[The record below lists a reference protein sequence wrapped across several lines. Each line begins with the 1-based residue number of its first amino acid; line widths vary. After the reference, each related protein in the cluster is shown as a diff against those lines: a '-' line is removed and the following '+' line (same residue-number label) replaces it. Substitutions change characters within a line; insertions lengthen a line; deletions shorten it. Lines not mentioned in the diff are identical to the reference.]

1 MTAEQFN
8 SATNG
13 TVNATEA
20 GTSEA
25 TLTLTDLAND
35 ETLTLNNVAGADV
48 VLQVTDLVATSDMVL
63 SDAGADTVALEASGV
78 VDLTEATL
86 GAHVDTVV
94 IADGATLTMTAAQ
107 VLAIGFTDGDGD
119 GVADAWS
126 GTGMLNITEYN
137 GEALD
142 LDLLEAAGID
152 IGTITVKDASAATTV
167 TWAGTLGGADEIV
180 TPTAEDGNPEYGTES
195 VTVQMTVAQFAGS
208 AGIITGESVVNLT
221 DLANNVDSDDDGQ
234 VPDLTEYDFSGIAN
248 AGTISFA
255 ADTNGDGAVDA
266 DDGVITLSETANFG
280 EFTIVL
286 ADGELIRFAT
296 EGQAAADISVGA
308 GITTG
313 VQWLFTAITGS
324 VDTSGYETGAGT
336 ITSLFIDEALLVA
349 NPIEEDLW
357 TDLASGTVVEKVNGA
372 DIPELVKYDR
382 VNTFQAFTN
391 IGEGVNYNDSE
402 EFSTVAELT
411 MNLEGEVNLGTILL
425 GDTNNGNDTTPN
437 IDGQGYFTSLTI
449 NSYLDLSNNEGY
461 DAGNPNVLPGRVIEV
476 NTLGDIT
483 LNDGSVDELVDV
495 TINTYG
501 DDTVAAT
508 VTTADDQF
516 NDAINVN
523 SAAVGRDGLAI
534 ETGTITF
541 AANEAKGAGEVTLT
555 LTGDNDIT
563 IENIDISDDE
573 VSALVVDASDMF
585 LDEGVAG
592 PTLTIGGV
600 NVESYLASVD
610 TITYIDGHTSPEAPA
625 TLDDFGAGGTNDLL
639 IVAGGDNDLTE
650 ANTAEFEAVHVS
662 ADATL
667 TMTYAQVANI
677 LITDGDADSVAD
689 NWTVAD
695 GVTVTLNI
703 EDLPNSADLDLN
715 LLEAAGFNIGTLS
728 TAVDTDVELAA
739 TMTLGGADELNVQLS
754 AGNHTLELTAEQYQ
768 QLNGGNITET
778 DASDTVANTASV
790 TIDGVEALED
800 ATSGEVSLD
809 LSTVLTTGT
818 NTLQLG
824 DGAGT
829 AAVLL
834 HDGSNGDNDVTF
846 ASAADLASFIINLY
860 DATGTAAANE
870 LLGDT
875 VRFNTAAQA
884 ERTITITNDGG
895 TDAEQDTNVIWLFN
909 DISGTASGTQIDT
922 SGYGEA
928 LGRLWIND
936 QLITDFSN
944 DLEDLFIAGT
954 DLDDNGNADD
964 DINLNG
970 SIIVRIVNTA
980 DLDALA
986 AASSGVARKMEVE
999 AYTDTSAT
1007 GFVFNE
1013 EDQLVDVSDLTIDLG
1028 GATSLG
1034 DLTISNVVSTSNT
1047 IEDTD
1052 AFGTLTIN
1060 SLLAASSTQNAYLLP
1075 EGFVDGTHT
1084 YPTAA
1089 NVIGDI
1095 QTGAE
1100 RNELTNVVL
1109 NTGDASGVG
1118 IGTDL
1123 IVGEI
1128 FFADDG
1134 DAADTGTVTL
1144 TVNGAN
1150 NVTVESLDTSDA
1162 EVTALTID
1170 NNLTSGGTLTVTGG
1184 SPAFD
1189 GGDIDDNTETL
1200 TINTGAA
1207 GNAQIQVVELS
1218 GSASADGTITF
1229 MGTEITVVDGD
1240 DANDVGTAIAA
1251 AVAAIQANNPSVA
1264 GIVNAAGTLTITM
1277 AANAGNV
1284 DTIVN
1289 ATSNGVSFTDGE
1301 SFEAQDVTIG
1311 GATAADADI
1320 SFMGVDIA
1328 VLNAD
1333 TTANVATKIAAAE
1346 AAIKAENA
1354 NVDTVTAVGSVVTV
1368 TFLASTEN
1376 AGAIINATDNG
1387 VTFTDGVQAA
1397 TSQLSTTPMTVFG
1410 STDGATTYA
1419 GIASGELSELN
1430 IAETG
1435 SVDLG
1440 VIALVDSA
1448 DFTLAVDNAAAYVT
1462 ATLGEANVNGATV
1475 SPELD
1480 DGGTWV
1486 IDNVDELAIDGST
1499 TFGAATLT
1507 ITNSNVTVDTD
1518 VDWSELTALTMTGS
1532 TIVVAAGEELTI
1544 TPALA
1549 DGLTITGEGTVILV
1563 GDYDNGAAADY
1574 DLSNINVAN
1583 IDASG
1588 ITDTD
1593 LADDATDTVNTTGV
1607 TLDISGGA
1615 QDTALIGSNF
1625 DDTVTMDETDT
1636 IAAGTGTDTV
1646 TFNTAVTAAELEDA
1660 DMSGVEGISV
1670 TADDAT
1676 YDFSAQTEDLDITG
1690 DADDQFIIG
1699 GEGNDDID
1707 GGAGAD
1713 ALSGG
1718 DGDDVLTADANDLAI
1733 EGGDGDDTLEISAD
1747 LNLQAS
1753 AAVVSFTSVT
1763 QTLPVAAVTGD
1774 NLDVTVNGTAYNLT
1788 AAVGG
1793 AHIDID
1799 AFYAALAQDIMD
1811 GDSNVVVTVT
1821 GDAFT
1826 FTPVTGAVTIDVTL
1840 NNNTNVA
1847 TAATDGVSF
1856 SGVETVTATADG
1868 ADLTLDYT
1876 QVADLDA
1883 FNGFTTTGATVE
1895 QLNVVGSDDNDTID
1909 LGAITLTDAIAS
1921 IAAGDGNDVIV
1932 AEDTFVIDGG
1942 NNAATAVNVSLDDDS
1957 DSVTAGT
1964 TDNAPGGNDY
1974 DSFSFDDNLAVGD
1987 KFRITIGDDHYDY
2000 ESDTVVESDA
2010 YAAIAALINADS
2022 SALVT
2027 ATASATQVLLTEK
2040 LITGNIVVAVESLG
2054 DIVQFADDVT
2064 AANLADGD
2072 LTNVENIDITNTTDG
2087 TYDFSS
2093 QATEAAAGV
2102 TITGSE
2108 SNDTIAMGALMDD
2121 LVVIDG
2127 GAGNSDEIQFTDN
2140 AGAADDL
2147 DSVTNVEVITLG
2159 DATTVITLANDLVV
2173 KEGETLTINGA
2184 ALTAGQTLTLDTTN
2198 EDDGDLI
2205 VTGGLD
2211 ADTIDTGD
2219 GDDQVTGGEG
2229 IDTIDTGAGDDT
2241 LIGGI
2246 GDDILT
2252 GGAGNDTFE
2261 VTADNDTISDLEN
2274 GDVIVVTGNAGA
2286 TVAVVGDFFAT
2297 ADTSNDTLT
2306 GTVTLN
2312 LQNGQADFINMDAAT
2327 GTVGYTINGST
2338 SSDDI
2343 TGSDFDDI
2351 IDGGADADEIRGGAG
2366 DDDLT
2371 GGAAA
2376 DNFVY
2381 ASATDGVDTY
2391 TDFVFNGTDTLELTI
2406 GTLHDIGG
2414 GGADSNVSTA
2424 VNAGAV
2430 TPAALAADV
2439 AAVAT
2444 TDLAV
2449 ISGNSAD
2456 MTVVS
2461 LTAAQA
2467 TIEAAIVAEL
2477 ADGAADFSA
2486 NITATGEGTL
2496 LLIENDVDNNGAA
2509 DSFFLVEVASAN
2521 GDGVT
2526 DTGEVTLLGI
2536 FEDADAANVAA
2547 GDLV

>member
-1200 TINTGAA
+1200 TINTGTA

-1277 AANAGNV
+1277 ETNAGNV

-1301 SFEAQDVTIG
+1301 SVEVQ
-1311 GATAADADI
+1311 
-1320 SFMGVDIA
+1320 
-1328 VLNAD
+1328 
-1333 TTANVATKIAAAE
+1333 E
-1346 AAIKAENA
+1346 
-1354 NVDTVTAVGSVVTV
+1354 VTV
-1368 TFLASTEN
+1368 TGVATDTTINFMGTDVTVVVGDDATDMATAITAALADIQADNPTVANITNALGVLTVTFNASTEN
-1376 AGAIINATDNG
+1376 AGAIINADING
-1387 VTFTDGVQAA
+1387 ASFSDGAQAA
-1397 TSQLSTTPMTVFG
+1397 ASQLSTTPMTVFG

-1440 VIALVDSA
+1440 IIALVDSL
-1448 DFTLAVDNAAAYVT
+1448 DFELDAAAGAYVT
-1462 ATLGEANVNGATV
+1462 ATLGEATVNGALV
-1475 SPELD
+1475 SPELAA
-1480 DGGTWV
+1480 GGAW
-1486 IDNVDELAIDGST
+1486 ILDEIDELTIDGST
-1499 TFGAATLT
+1499 VFGAGSLSINNSKLTL
-1507 ITNSNVTVDTD
+1507 VGD
-1518 VDWSELTALTMTGS
+1518 VDWTNLTSFQATGTT
-1532 TIVVAAGEELTI
+1532 TITVAAGQTLTLS
-1544 TPALA
+1544 PEQA
-1549 DGLTITGEGTVILV
+1549 DGMTITGEGTVVLV
-1563 GDYDNGAAADY
+1563 GDYDNGAEADY
-1574 DLSNINVAN
+1574 NLNLIAVGT

-1588 ITDTD
+1588 VTDSD
-1593 LADDATDTVNTTGV
+1593 LADDATDTNNTTGITIDIEGDGEV
-1607 TLDISGGA
+1607 TAI
-1615 QDTALIGSNF
+1615 IGSNF
-1625 DDTVTMDETDT
+1625 DDTVTMDATDT
-1636 IAAGTGTDTV
+1636 ISAGTGTDTV
-1646 TFNTAVTAAELEDA
+1646 VFEDTVTTTDLEDA
-1660 DMSGVEGISV
+1660 DLAGVENITV
-1670 TADDAT
+1670 ETAGT
-1676 YDFSAQTEDLDITG
+1676 FDFSVQSEDLAITG
-1690 DADDQFIIG
+1690 DATSQSII
-1699 GEGNDDID
+1699 
-1707 GGAGAD
+1707 
-1713 ALSGG
+1713 GG
-1718 DGDDVLTADANDLAI
+1718 DGDDVIDGAGGVDGLSGGAGDDTLIADGNDVEV
-1733 EGGDGDDTLEISAD
+1733 EGGAGTDTLEISAD
-1747 LNLQAS
+1747 LNLQSSTATGTFVSVTYTMDRAIAATDVLTITIDGTTHTS
-1753 AAVVSFTSVT
+1753 AAG
-1763 QTLPVAAVTGD
+1763 TGD
-1774 NLDVTVNGTAYNLT
+1774 AAADYAAYATLIETADTNIQVTVSGDSLTFSAVEGTL
-1788 AAVGG
+1788 AVG
-1793 AHIDID
+1793 
-1799 AFYAALAQDIMD
+1799 AALAN
-1811 GDSNVVVTVT
+1811 GNES
-1821 GDAFT
+1821 A
-1826 FTPVTGAVTIDVTL
+1826 TGAVTVTADSH
-1840 NNNTNVA
+1840 T
-1847 TAATDGVSF
+1847 F

-1868 ADLTLDYT
+1868 ADLTVDHT
-1876 QVADLDA
+1876 QLADLA
-1883 FNGFTTTGATVE
+1883 TFNGFTTTGASVE
-1895 QLNVVGSDDNDTID
+1895 TLNIVGSDDNDDID
-1909 LGAITLTDAIAS
+1909 ANSITFNNATAS
-1921 IAAGDGNDVIV
+1921 IAAGAGNDVI
-1932 AEDTFVIDGG
+1932 AGNAAFTMDGG
-1942 NNAATAVNVSLDDDS
+1942 AHANGITNIDVEDDS
-1957 DSVTAGT
+1957 DSTGAGS
-1964 TDNAPGGNDY
+1964 DDAAGGNDY
-1974 DSFSFDDNLAVGD
+1974 DSFHFETIEIGD
-1987 KFRITIGDDHYDY
+1987 KIRITIGDRHYDY
-2000 ESDTVVESDA
+2000 ESDTESETDA
-2010 YAAIAALINADS
+2010 YTAIAALINAD
-2022 SALVT
+2022 ATAEVT
-2027 ATASATQVLLTEK
+2027 ATAAAGQVLLTEK
-2040 LITGNIVVAVESLG
+2040 LTSGNVVVTVTELG
-2054 DIVQFADDVT
+2054 DIVEFDADVGAT
-2064 AANLADGD
+2064 ALDDGE
-2072 LTNVENIDITNTTDG
+2072 LTNVENVDITNTSAG
-2087 TYDFSS
+2087 SYDLSA
-2093 QATEAAAGV
+2093 QTEALV
-2102 TITGSE
+2102 ITGGSA
-2108 SNDTIAMGALMDD
+2108 NDTFVMGAQMDSTMT
-2121 LVVIDG
+2121 IDG
-2127 GAGNSDEIQFTDN
+2127 GE
-2140 AGAADDL
+2140 GAADEIDFTDSNGDDDDL
-2147 DSVTNVEVITLG
+2147 DNVTNIELITLG
-2159 DATTVITLANDLVV
+2159 DDTTDIDALDTLV
-2173 KEGETLTINGA
+2173 KEGETLTIDGT
-2184 ALTAGQTLTLDTTN
+2184 ALITAGSTLYFDGSAEQDGNFSITG
-2198 EDDGDLI
+2198 GDLI
-2205 VTGGLD
+2205 
-2211 ADTIDTGD
+2211 
-2219 GDDQVTGGEG
+2219 
-2229 IDTIDTGAGDDT
+2229 DT
-2241 LIGGI
+2241 LIGGE
-2246 GDDILT
+2246 GDDTLVGGIENDILT
-2252 GGAGNDTFE
+2252 GNGGDDTF
-2261 VTADNDTISDLEN
+2261 VVSADTDTISDLSQ
-2274 GDVIVVTGNAGA
+2274 GDSLQVSGSAFANATLTGTFVATTDTFNTSSNTVTLQLVTAGVGVDMTLATGNAGY
-2286 TVAVVGDFFAT
+2286 
-2297 ADTSNDTLT
+2297 TL
-2306 GTVTLN
+2306 
-2312 LQNGQADFINMDAAT
+2312 
-2327 GTVGYTINGST
+2327 NGST
-2338 SSDDI
+2338 ANDDI

-2351 IDGGADADEIRGGAG
+2351 ITGGQG
-2366 DDDLT
+2366 DDELT
-2371 GGAAA
+2371 GGTGDDTFVFADTAANNGD
-2376 DNFVY
+2376 DNISDFT
-2381 ASATDGVDTY
+2381 AGAGEDILDF
-2391 TDFVFNGTDTLELTI
+2391 TDFLTVI
-2406 GTLHDIGG
+2406 
-2414 GGADSNVSTA
+2414 
-2424 VNAGAV
+2424 
-2430 TPAALAADV
+2430 
-2439 AAVAT
+2439 VAT
-2444 TDLAV
+2444 TID
-2449 ISGNSAD
+2449 GDGAD
-2456 MTVVS
+2456 ED
-2461 LTAAQA
+2461 TAADQSVINIDA
-2467 TIEAAIVAEL
+2467 VGAIAAKDYDGADFAEL
-2477 ADGAADFSA
+2477 FSTGGANTGFVDSA
-2486 NITATGEGTL
+2486 VGANDEFVIIVKGTDETQ
-2496 LLIENDVDNNGAA
+2496 I
-2509 DSFFLVEVASAN
+2509 FYVEDAGSGTIDAS
-2521 GDGVT
+2521 
-2526 DTGEVTLLGI
+2526 EVTLVGVLDTST
-2536 FEDADAANVAA
+2536 ELVADNVA
-2547 GDLV
+2547 GITTWS

>member
-1200 TINTGAA
+1200 TINTGTA

-1277 AANAGNV
+1277 ETNAGNV

-1301 SFEAQDVTIG
+1301 SVEVQ
-1311 GATAADADI
+1311 
-1320 SFMGVDIA
+1320 
-1328 VLNAD
+1328 
-1333 TTANVATKIAAAE
+1333 E
-1346 AAIKAENA
+1346 
-1354 NVDTVTAVGSVVTV
+1354 VTV
-1368 TFLASTEN
+1368 TGVATDTTINFMGTDVTVVVGDDATDMATAITAALADIQADNPTVANITNALGVLTVTFNASTEN
-1376 AGAIINATDNG
+1376 AGAIINADING
-1387 VTFTDGVQAA
+1387 ASFSDGAQAA
-1397 TSQLSTTPMTVFG
+1397 ASQLSTTPMTVFG

-1448 DFTLAVDNAAAYVT
+1448 DFTLAVANADAYVT

-1625 DDTVTMDETDT
+1625 NDTVTMDETDT

-1660 DMSGVEGISV
+1660 DMSGVEVISV

-1718 DGDDVLTADANDLAI
+1718 DGDDVLIADGNDLAI

-1747 LNLQAS
+1747 LNLQATAATVS
-1753 AAVVSFTSVT
+1753 FSSITQTMSRAVADDDEVSVTINGNPYAVTADIPGTHLDAAAVY
-1763 QTLPVAAVTGD
+1763 AALETAIEAGEA
-1774 NLDVTVNGTAYNLT
+1774 DVTV
-1788 AAVGG
+1788 
-1793 AHIDID
+1793 
-1799 AFYAALAQDIMD
+1799 
-1811 GDSNVVVTVT
+1811 SVTD
-1821 GDAFT
+1821 DAFT
-1826 FTPVTGAVTIDVTL
+1826 FTATAGAFVITTGLSNDNGGGTGAVTTE
-1840 NNNTNVA
+1840 
-1847 TAATDGVSF
+1847 TDGVSF

-1876 QVADLDA
+1876 QVGDLDE

-2040 LITGNIVVAVESLG
+2040 LITGNIAVTVESLG

-2093 QATEAAAGV
+2093 QTEAAL

-2108 SNDTIAMGALMDD
+2108 QNDTIAMGSQMDSGIA
-2121 LVVIDG
+2121 IDG
-2127 GAGNSDEIQFTDN
+2127 GAGNSDEIQFTD
-2140 AGAADDL
+2140 AGAVTDI

-2159 DATTVITLANDLVV
+2159 DATTAITLSHDLVV

-2184 ALTAGQTLTLDTTN
+2184 ALTAGQQLTLDTTA
-2198 EDDGDLI
+2198 ETDGNLI

-2312 LQNGQADFINMDAAT
+2312 LQTGQADFINMDAAT
-2327 GTVGYTINGST
+2327 GTEGYTINGSG

-2424 VNAGAV
+2424 VNAGA
-2430 TPAALAADV
+2430 TPAALAADA
-2439 AAVAT
+2439 AAVAG

-2461 LTAAQA
+2461 LASTQA
-2467 TIEAAIVAEL
+2467 IIEAAIEAEL
-2477 ADGAADFSA
+2477 ADTSDFSA
-2486 NITATGEGTL
+2486 NITAAGEGTL
-2496 LLIENDVDNNGAA
+2496 LLIENDADNNGAA
-2509 DSFFLVEVASAN
+2509 DSYFLAIVASI
-2521 GDGVT
+2521 DGNATT
-2526 DTGEVTLLGI
+2526 DAGEVTLLGI